1 MNPAYSGGDIMY
13 PGGDAELTEKELI
26 SLLKKG
32 DRDAFN
38 ELVARY
44 QSKVINISYNLLS
57 DSEDALDASQEV
69 FIKIYRNI
77 STFRES
83 SSLSTWIYRITV
95 NICRDT
101 LRKRQRTADTVSI
114 TGEDDETQDIP
125 DTGSSPELMTE
136 HTELQ
141 LAVRRAIAELSEEYK
156 TVLTLCDIEGMS
168 YDDISAILRIP
179 TGTVKSRLNRAR
191 AALRKKISENR
202 EHFF

>member
-1 MNPAYSGGDIMY
+1 MY